1 MNETCDSPQ
10 VRHHTVRKQAEQ
22 AKTEAR
28 EAVELLEQAH
38 ELIAKDDAMQPAME
52 HLHTA
57 IREAE
62 VRAAMLEDWHWR
74 TYNLTSGTQG
84 T

>member
-1 MNETCDSPQ
+1 MKETSNSSQ
-10 VRHHTVRKQAEQ
+10 GQYTVRQQAEQ

-38 ELIAKDDAMQPAME
+38 ELIANDDALQPAMK
-52 HLHTA
+52 HLRTA

-62 VRAAMLEDWHWR
+62 VRATTLEDWYWR
-74 TYNLTSGTQG
+74 TYITSGT
-84 T
+84 

>member
-1 MNETCDSPQ
+1 MFNSSQ
-10 VRHHTVRKQAEQ
+10 GHYTVRKQAEQ

-52 HLHTA
+52 PLRAA

-62 VRAAMLEDWHWR
+62 VRAATLEDWHWR
-74 TYNLTSGTQG
+74 TYLTNGKQG

>member
-1 MNETCDSPQ
+1 
-10 VRHHTVRKQAEQ
+10 VRKQAEQ

-38 ELIAKDDAMQPAME
+38 ELMAKNEVTQPAIE
-52 HLHTA
+52 HLHAA

-62 VRAAMLEDWHWR
+62 VRAATLEDWYWR
-74 TYNLTSGTQG
+74 TYLTSGKQDT
-84 T
+84 

>member
-10 VRHHTVRKQAEQ
+10 GQYTVRKQAEQ

-38 ELIAKDDAMQPAME
+38 ELME
-52 HLHTA
+52 RMTLCNLLWSTCT
-57 IREAE
+57 RQSGKL
-62 VRAAMLEDWHWR
+62 RSGQLRWR
-74 TYNLTSGTQG
+74 IGTG
-84 T
+84 VPT